1 MFLVFLGTHF
11 LRAGDF
17 LCPHWVG
24 EYLLGFFTNIL
35 VEGHGPGHLVLAL
48 FDEVHI
54 VSRLTLPVECLPL
67 ESGHVFKLQTDL
79 SDRVLG
85 DFVKVWQALQKLDL
99 LIVLAFLDGSQS
111 IHEIFFSYNSE
122 VTVFFAS
129 NGCVSR
135 FVFNERNLTKI
146 ITIFEDSDLRVFM
159 LNPILAVGLIKR
171 YIVSYYIL
179 HQPDS
184 S

>member
-1 MFLVFLGTHF
+1 MFLVFLGAHL

-17 LCPHWVG
+17 LRPHWVG

-35 VEGHGPGHLVLAL
+35 VERHGPGHFVLAL

-54 VSRLTLPVECLPL
+54 VSRLTLPVQCLPL
-67 ESGHVFKLQTDL
+67 ESGHVLELQTDL
-79 SDRVLG
+79 SDRVLR
-85 DFVKVWQALQKLDL
+85 DFVEVWQALQELDL
-99 LIVLAFLDGSQS
+99 LIVLAFLDGSQG
-111 IHEIFFSYNSE
+111 IHEIFFSYHCE
-122 VTVFFAS
+122 MAVFFAS

-146 ITIFEDSDLRVFM
+146 ITIFEDIDLCVFM

-171 YIVSYYIL
+171 NGVRHNNL
-179 HQPDS
+179 HQPDPS
-184 S
+184 